1 MFTCPDLVN
10 GGVPP
15 ANTYPANSDGLP
27 NEAPNNSSGQPV
39 IDLQAPRMSYM
50 LNEALTPR
58 SIFTLNFRS
67 GNTRYYY
74 FVKAASI
81 TGSASTI
88 MATEMWG
95 IQSVMEASSNTG
107 GTAPV
112 SNSRRPVSGI
122 SVKETA
128 AFVYTI
134 PKGDS
139 PYNLDGGGQ
148 FGCAR
153 IDDRT

>member
-39 IDLQAPRMSYM
+39 IDLQAPRMAYM

-58 SIFTLNFRS
+58 SIFTVNFRS
-67 GNTRYYY
+67 GNVRYYN
-74 FVKAASI
+74 FVRAGSVS
-81 TGSASTI
+81 GSA
-88 MATEMWG
+88 ATVLAAEMWG
-95 IQSVMEASSNTG
+95 SQTIMEASSNVG
-107 GTAPV
+107 SGTV

-122 SVKETA
+122 SVTETA
-128 AFVYTI
+128 ALGGSI
-134 PKGDS
+134 PK
-139 PYNLDGGGQ
+139 
-148 FGCAR
+148 A
-153 IDDRT
+153 